1 MNSTSTPFALD
12 HHLSAQDVADRYGV
26 PLQTV
31 RVWRMK
37 GYGPRGFSVGR
48 YVRYRLSECI
58 AFEETQ
64 LSP

>member
-1 MNSTSTPFALD
+1 MDSRSTPVVLD
-12 HHLSAQDVADRYGV
+12 YHLSAQDVADRYGV

-37 GYGPRGFSVGR
+37 GYGPRGFAVGR